1 MTVHLAFVLLAHATV
16 VGAIRADC
24 DSLNVHTFLPPK
36 ALALLEPFGW
46 TVGTD
51 PEICVCDLQARLDD
65 LAPKLVQLHP
75 DHGGD
80 NAKFRAVL
88 DAAPSVLRLFPE
100 GWLSRPVPS
109 SKAAAFRMLV
119 TVVKELAAFLRAS
132 ISSTCGAPKDAGILV
147 SHLIE
152 DTPVLSSTALVT
164 FRS

>member
-1 MTVHLAFVLLAHATV
+1 MMMYAYIYKIHDSVAILAQAFPRSLHPSRTKFTVLGPMTVHLAFVLLAHATV

-75 DHGGD
+75 DHGGECQVSG
-80 NAKFRAVL
+80 RA
-88 DAAPSVLRLFPE
+88 
-100 GWLSRPVPS
+100 
-109 SKAAAFRMLV
+109 
-119 TVVKELAAFLRAS
+119 
-132 ISSTCGAPKDAGILV
+132 
-147 SHLIE
+147 
-152 DTPVLSSTALVT
+152 
-164 FRS
+164 